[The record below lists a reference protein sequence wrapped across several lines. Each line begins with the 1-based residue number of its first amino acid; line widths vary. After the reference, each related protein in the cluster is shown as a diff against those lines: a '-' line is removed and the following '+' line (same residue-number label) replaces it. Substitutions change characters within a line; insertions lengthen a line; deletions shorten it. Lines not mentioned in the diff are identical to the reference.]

1 MKKSA
6 RIWNMAMA
14 ALLALTFAFI
24 WPPANFGSPSPNDHT
39 AQAESHTQHAHAK
52 PSDQHSILTVQ
63 MDADCDAATLG
74 CCMMAHCCPG
84 ISVGAH
90 EITTVTA
97 SDETTAAA
105 PVRGL
110 GSDPGVIL
118 PPPRRLWL

>member
-6 RIWNMAMA
+6 RIWNMAIA
-14 ALLALTFAFI
+14 ALLALAFAFI
-24 WPPANFGSPSPNDHT
+24 WPPANFGSPTPYDH
-39 AQAESHTQHAHAK
+39 AVQAEAHTQHAHGK
-52 PSDQHSILTVQ
+52 PSGQHGFLTVQ
-63 MDADCDAATLG
+63 MEADCAAAAAA

-90 EITTVTA
+90 EITTVSA
-97 SDETTAAA
+97 SDETTAAT
-105 PVRGL
+105 PVPGL

>member
-6 RIWNMAMA
+6 RICNMAMA
-14 ALLALTFAFI
+14 AVLALAFAFI
-24 WPPANFGSPSPNDHT
+24 WPPASFGSPLSYDHA
-39 AQAESHTQHAHAK
+39 AQAEAHTHQAHAK
-52 PSDQHSILTVQ
+52 RGDQHSLLTVQ
-63 MDADCDAATLG
+63 MEADCDAAAAG

-97 SDETTAAA
+97 SDETTAAT
-105 PVRGL
+105 PVPGL

-118 PPPRRLWL
+118 PPPRRL

>member
-6 RIWNMAMA
+6 RIWNLAMA
-14 ALLALTFAFI
+14 ALLALAFAFI
-24 WPPANFGSPSPNDHT
+24 WLPASFGSPSSYDHA
-39 AQAESHTQHAHAK
+39 AQAKAHTHQAHAK
-52 PSDQHSILTVQ
+52 PSDQHSRLTVQ

-97 SDETTAAA
+97 SDETTAAT
-105 PVRGL
+105 PVPGL